1 MRVAER
7 GEHPAE
13 VRRDILHDERE
24 NHVFFFL
31 RVRQNEIAEGQK
43 GQKRHIVGNQ
53 HRADKGY
60 VHERQN
66 RASCRFENF
75 NRPFR
80 EKVEKVYVFE
90 GADDGKR
97 RQKTGE
103 RVEIE
108 VAEILLVGRDEKAR
122 YNSEYQCDQH
132 HDIFSGKTARFF
144 QKFAFHSSY
153 YSTSV

>member
-43 GQKRHIVGNQ
+43 GQERHVVGDQ

-66 RASCRFENF
+66 RASCRLENF

-80 EKVEKVYVFE
+80 EEVEEVYVFE
-90 GADDGKR
+90 GTDDGKR
-97 RQKTGE
+97 RQKTGK

-108 VAEILLVGRDEKAR
+108 ISQILLVGRNDKAR
-122 YNSEYQCDQH
+122 YDCEQQCNQH
-132 HDIFSGKTARFF
+132 NDILSGKPARF
-144 QKFAFHSSY
+144 S
-153 YSTSV
+153 